1 MMLNIRNIL
10 RKKKFKGPLEKEDW
24 NRARLFVK
32 FLKIFYDVTLK
43 FSGSLHV
50 TSNIFFK
57 EPVAMQIT
65 LQKMANGGDKVI
77 VVYACRMKEKIVK
90 Y

>member
-1 MMLNIRNIL
+1 MTLNIRNIL
-10 RKKKFKGPLEKEDW
+10 RKRKLRALQKKEDW
-24 NRARLFVK
+24 NRARVFVK
-32 FLKIFYDVTLK
+32 FLKMFYDVTLK

-57 EPVAMQIT
+57 ELVVMQRT
-65 LQKMANGGDKVI
+65 LQKRANGG
-77 VVYACRMKEKIVK
+77 RMNENFSK

>member
-1 MMLNIRNIL
+1 M
-10 RKKKFKGPLEKEDW
+10 
-24 NRARLFVK
+24 FVK
-32 FLKIFYDVTLK
+32 FLKMFYDITLK

-57 EPVAMQIT
+57 ELVAMQRT

-77 VVYACRMKEKIVK
+77 VVYACRIKEKICQILGK
-90 Y
+90 F